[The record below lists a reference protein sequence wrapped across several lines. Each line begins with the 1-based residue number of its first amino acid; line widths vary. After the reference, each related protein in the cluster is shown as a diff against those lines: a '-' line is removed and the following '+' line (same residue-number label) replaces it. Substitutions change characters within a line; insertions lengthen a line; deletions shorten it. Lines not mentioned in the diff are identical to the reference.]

1 MAGDVIWVDT
11 EAALADAIDA
21 CGSVVALDTE
31 FQRTNTFF
39 PIAGLYQ
46 LASEGRIWLVDP
58 LAIEDFGSFVDML
71 EDPRV
76 TKVMH
81 ACSEDLELLRHH
93 LGAAPRGLVDTQFAH
108 AYLSERYSIS
118 HADLVEQMT
127 GVQLSS
133 SQTRSNWLRRPLSEA
148 QMRYAA
154 DDVRYLAELYAGIRV
169 SLEDLQRWRWFEEDM
184 VERAAYELPD
194 PARYYHAVARAWQ
207 LAEDELARLQALCDW
222 RERTA
227 MQRDL
232 PRRRLVWDEHLFAL
246 ARQPSLDVEGVADA
260 LPAPIARRY
269 AEEIALVHGQATQP
283 VAPVEKPLTQA
294 ESKVLKALRGIGVA
308 AAERLDLAPELLA
321 RKRDLEALYRHFRQ
335 HGELDERHRGWRLPV
350 VGEAYATLLGSHI

>member
-1 MAGDVIWVDT
+1 MTKDVIWVDT
-11 EAALADAIDA
+11 DAGLADVVDA
-21 CGSVVALDTE
+21 CGAVVALDTE

-46 LASEGRIWLVDP
+46 LESDGQIWLIDP
-58 LAIEDFGSFVDML
+58 LAIEDFGSFVEML

-93 LGAAPRGLVDTQFAH
+93 LGAVPRGLIDTQFAY
-108 AYLSERYSIS
+108 AYLSDRYSIS
-118 HADLVEQMT
+118 HGDLVEQMC

-133 SQTRSNWLRRPLSEA
+133 SQTRSNWLRRPLSEG

-154 DDVRYLAELYAGIRV
+154 DDVRYLAEIYAQIRA
-169 SLEDLQRWRWFEEDM
+169 SLEDLGRWSWFEEDM
-184 VERAAYELPD
+184 TERAAYELPD
-194 PARYYHAVARAWQ
+194 PARYYHGISRAWQ

-232 PRRRLVWDEHLFAL
+232 PRRRLVWDEHLFSL
-246 ARQPSLDVEGVADA
+246 ARQRYLDVEGVADA

-269 AEEIALVHGQATQP
+269 AEEIAQVHAQAQQP
-283 VAPVEKPLTQA
+283 VEPVEKPLTQA
-294 ESKVLKALRGIGVA
+294 EGKVLKRLRETGVA
-308 AAERLDLAPELLA
+308 ASDRLRLAPELVA
-321 RKRDLEALYRHFRQ
+321 RKRDLEALYRHFRR
-335 HGELDERHRGWRLPV
+335 HRSLDARHRGWRLPV
-350 VGEAYATLLGSHI
+350 VGEAYGALLAEQD